1 MDNIDNEDEISL
13 PSNTHKSDNESMNF
27 DPNDWY
33 EGYDNTIQEYLNN
46 DKLNCFLISTKTIP
60 NFMKNIEK
68 SKILDSYNT
77 DKYLERKRDL
87 KRIFADYKDEKDY
100 KIYKKYNNCLKIL
113 KENDP
118 KENEFIFIEDKF
130 IRVPLSTCKIIGRPQ
145 SPSFGLYK
153 DLVTVDKEKMVLKFK
168 ESKKTLSFQ
177 EKKLGIFKFIKSK
190 DNKALQ
196 KYRYN
201 SKKINYKTVKL
212 KLTHIN
218 NQKDSGIININEKD
232 YEEEKY
238 IYELDTKISKY
249 LDNKLNKISLK
260 LNDDGKLIEMNDGK
274 IGLYE
279 KVINIYET
287 KSFTRLH
294 QIKIKN
300 IVKIH
305 NIIELDN
312 KDLVIMF
319 DQNYS
324 TKIRIYKLKNGKY
337 ILFQKIN
344 QYDDNINY
352 NPKYEIRKVD
362 GLANKYHFIWIIRKL
377 SGNRFIIGS
386 NYGFKIYSL
395 MNTENSNESKYIYTF
410 KNDLGCY
417 EGIIDVY
424 EINNNQLII
433 ISGHCID
440 LFNINKNKIEKR
452 IIKNENIH
460 LAMLTNN
467 NNSEVN
473 LSYVLLKQKYFIFN
487 IYNEIYIFD
496 IIQQKIIKSFLLKY
510 KYIQLMNWISKD
522 DDLFIL
528 RIEVDEY
535 DDFTLIKFDEKKIL
549 LKLLDVQ
556 KLKILVNIYLNSI
569 IKINSIL

>member
-87 KRIFADYKDEKDY
+87 KRIFTDYKDEDDY

-113 KENDP
+113 RKNDP

-153 DLVTVDKEKMVLKFK
+153 DLVTVDKEKMDLKFK

-238 IYELDTKISKY
+238 IYELDTKISTY

-294 QIKIKN
+294 QIKIKIKN
-300 IVKIH
+300 IVK
-305 NIIELDN
+305 
-312 KDLVIMF
+312 
-319 DQNYS
+319 
-324 TKIRIYKLKNGKY
+324 
-337 ILFQKIN
+337 
-344 QYDDNINY
+344 
-352 NPKYEIRKVD
+352 
-362 GLANKYHFIWIIRKL
+362 
-377 SGNRFIIGS
+377 
-386 NYGFKIYSL
+386 
-395 MNTENSNESKYIYTF
+395 
-410 KNDLGCY
+410 
-417 EGIIDVY
+417 
-424 EINNNQLII
+424 
-433 ISGHCID
+433 
-440 LFNINKNKIEKR
+440 
-452 IIKNENIH
+452 
-460 LAMLTNN
+460 
-467 NNSEVN
+467 
-473 LSYVLLKQKYFIFN
+473 
-487 IYNEIYIFD
+487 
-496 IIQQKIIKSFLLKY
+496 KII
-510 KYIQLMNWISKD
+510 
-522 DDLFIL
+522 
-528 RIEVDEY
+528 
-535 DDFTLIKFDEKKIL
+535 
-549 LKLLDVQ
+549 
-556 KLKILVNIYLNSI
+556 
-569 IKINSIL
+569 